1 MVFKCPKG
9 TKKKFRFK
17 KGTDIRLGGC
27 AKGGKFVVIKE
38 VKIIKKKK

>member
-9 TKKKFRFK
+9 TTKKFRFK

-27 AKGGKFVVIKE
+27 AIGEKFIKIKE
-38 VKIIKKKK
+38 VKKVSKK